1 MPTSSGDMAEK
12 PAGLEVEWTLGS
24 EGRAMATT
32 SRDEEGRGGSF
43 FRSPRFFVGCVLW
56 LGVIAGLVWMQAGSR
71 NRGADAARV
80 GEVGKNDPVPDETAR
95 QKSLVI
101 KTNKDGGLEVVDA
114 ATARA
119 MAESPWDKEGVADF
133 EFIDTEGK
141 AVKKADL
148 LGKPW
153 IVCFVFTHC
162 AATCPMV
169 TGSMRE
175 LQDRL
180 KDCDFRLVTL
190 TVDPERD
197 TPEVLKGYGESRGAD
212 FSKWMFLGGDK
223 IATYKLIHGSFKM
236 PVQET
241 VGKDRQPGY
250 EFIHSNNIMLVDAAG
265 VVRGKFD
272 ATKGEAMSSLRR
284 EIQKLA
290 KGGAD
295 EVKESGEAV
304 GVEAASPKD

>member
-1 MPTSSGDMAEK
+1 METTTQDKA
-12 PAGLEVEWTLGS
+12 VR
-24 EGRAMATT
+24 GR
-32 SRDEEGRGGSF
+32 SF
-43 FRSPRFFVGCVLW
+43 FQSPKFFAGCVLW
-56 LGVIAGLVWMQAGSR
+56 LGVIAALVWMQASSR
-71 NRGADAARV
+71 GRGAGPPSSGAIAEQMPTP
-80 GEVGKNDPVPDETAR
+80 GESET
-95 QKSLVI
+95 QKSFVI

-114 ATARA
+114 ATAKA

-133 EFIDTEGK
+133 EFIDTDGK
-141 AVKKADL
+141 TVTKADL

-197 TPEVLKGYGESRGAD
+197 TPEVLKGYGESRGAE
-212 FSKWMFLGGDK
+212 FSKWMFLSGDK

-241 VGKDRQPGY
+241 IGKDRQPGY
-250 EFIHSNNIMLVDAAG
+250 EFIHSNNIMLVDAAC

-272 ATKGEAMSSLRR
+272 ATKGEAMSALRR

-290 KGGAD
+290 KGEKAERKEPEGDEPAGASKENRD
-295 EVKESGEAV
+295 ELKN
-304 GVEAASPKD
+304 

>member
-1 MPTSSGDMAEK
+1 METDSPNDVVRE
-12 PAGLEVEWTLGS
+12 
-24 EGRAMATT
+24 R
-32 SRDEEGRGGSF
+32 SF
-43 FRSPRFFVGCVLW
+43 FRSPTFVAGIVLW
-56 LGVIAGLVWMQAGSR
+56 SAVLVALAGVWYQQRLKLGQAPTKPPVVVGQPAESDGS
-71 NRGADAARV
+71 
-80 GEVGKNDPVPDETAR
+80 P
-95 QKSLVI
+95 KSIII

-114 ATARA
+114 ATAKA
-119 MAESPWDKEGVADF
+119 MAESPWDKEGIADF
-133 EFIDTEGK
+133 EFFDTEGK
-141 AVKKADL
+141 VVTKADL

-223 IATYKLIHGSFKM
+223 VATYKLIHGSFKM

-241 VGKDRQPGY
+241 IGKDRQPGY

-272 ATKGEAMSSLRR
+272 ATKGEAMSALRR
-284 EIQKLA
+284 EIQKLVKGVAGESA
-290 KGGAD
+290 K
-295 EVKESGEAV
+295 
-304 GVEAASPKD
+304 

>member
-1 MPTSSGDMAEK
+1 ME
-12 PAGLEVEWTLGS
+12 
-24 EGRAMATT
+24 TT
-32 SRDEEGRGGSF
+32 SQGEKVRGRSF
-43 FRSPRFFVGCVLW
+43 FRSPMFFSGCVLW
-56 LGVIAGLVWMQAGSR
+56 LGVIAALVWMQASVR
-71 NRGADAARV
+71 NRGTDASRV
-80 GEVGKNDPVPDETAR
+80 GEVGKNDPAPDEATG

-101 KTNKDGGLEVVDA
+101 KTNQDGGLEVVDA
-114 ATARA
+114 ATAKA
-119 MAESPWDKEGVADF
+119 MAESPWDKEGIADF
-133 EFIDTEGK
+133 EFIDTNGK
-141 AVKKADL
+141 TVTKADL

-241 VGKDRQPGY
+241 IGKDRQPGY
-250 EFIHSNNIMLVDAAG
+250 EFIHSNNIMLVDATG

-272 ATKGEAMSSLRR
+272 ATKGEAMSNLRR
-284 EIQKLA
+284 EIQKLTKGEEGESA
-290 KGGAD
+290 K
-295 EVKESGEAV
+295 
-304 GVEAASPKD
+304 

>member
-1 MPTSSGDMAEK
+1 ME
-12 PAGLEVEWTLGS
+12 
-24 EGRAMATT
+24 TT
-32 SRDEEGRGGSF
+32 SQDAAVRGRSF
-43 FRSPRFFVGCVLW
+43 FQSPKFFAGCVLW
-56 LGVIAGLVWMQAGSR
+56 LGVIAALVWMQASGR

-80 GEVGKNDPVPDETAR
+80 GEVRKNDLVPDEAAG
-95 QKSLVI
+95 QKSLII
-101 KTNKDGGLEVVDA
+101 KTNKDGGVEVVDA
-114 ATARA
+114 ATATAKA
-119 MAESPWDKEGVADF
+119 MAESPWDKEGIADF

-141 AVKKADL
+141 TVQKADL

-272 ATKGEAMSSLRR
+272 ATKGEAMSNLRR
-284 EIQKLA
+284 EIQKLG
-290 KGGAD
+290 KGVAD

-304 GVEAASPKD
+304 GVEAARPKG

>member
-1 MPTSSGDMAEK
+1 ME
-12 PAGLEVEWTLGS
+12 
-24 EGRAMATT
+24 TT
-32 SRDEEGRGGSF
+32 SQNEAVRERSF
-43 FRSPRFFVGCVLW
+43 FRSPRFFAGCVLW
-56 LGVIAGLVWMQAGSR
+56 LGVIAALVWMQASGR
-71 NRGADAARV
+71 NRGMDAARV
-80 GEVGKNDPVPDETAR
+80 GEVGKNDPVPDEAAG
-95 QKSLVI
+95 QKSLII
-101 KTNKDGGLEVVDA
+101 KTNKDGGLEVVNA
-114 ATARA
+114 ATAKA
-119 MAESPWDKEGVADF
+119 MAESPWNKEGIADF

-141 AVKKADL
+141 TVTKADL

-272 ATKGEAMSSLRR
+272 ATKGEAMSNLRR

-290 KGGAD
+290 KGGAEEGKTGGD
-295 EVKESGEAV
+295 VEAV
-304 GVEAASPKD
+304 GQKYEEK